1 MSVTYQRKDRV
12 AIITIDRPGR
22 RNAIDL
28 ATARALG
35 SAWRRFDADD
45 DAYVGILYGAGG
57 HFSAGAD
64 LKSFDLEDADDGPL
78 GFTRTEVG
86 KPTIA
91 AIEGYCVAGGLEMAL
106 WCDLRVASSD
116 ATFGCY
122 ERRFGVPLID
132 GGTQRLPRLIGHGLA
147 MELILTGR
155 SVDAA
160 EAHAI
165 GLVNMV
171 TVPDQ
176 ALDDALEWANRI
188 ADHPQQ
194 TLRSDRMAVLE
205 GSWLPLSEGLAV
217 EREYGRTVMHVARAG
232 ADHFSTGEGRSGAA
246 VRALVG
252 VGPADTEEDL
262 PWNRV
267 APVARPAVR
276 PFEIELDEDDPGVAP
291 SNSEESREAEAPVIE
306 PSESVAVDDESVNE
320 PETDVDDEVP
330 VAADGHSETAV
341 QAAEEPAGSAE
352 ATVETAR
359 PAVPWS
365 GRHGNQVDLGGGR
378 TGYFIA
384 PVVERGHAVV
394 VLSDVG
400 DHLPDHVLDASDRI
414 ASLGNSALAVDLLSS
429 GRDASELDPDEV
441 VRLVASAIDT
451 LIAGGFAAA
460 GTVGLVGFGIGGAL
474 AMWIAGLEERV
485 RSVVA
490 FGPHSPWAEV
500 GVGWRLSDAA
510 YLSHQSAGE
519 QPPGAPDAAKT
530 EIELRDL
537 GLDATFHVYP
547 TEAVDFYKPGT
558 DGHNDRLTDVA
569 WQRTELFLERHL

>member
-12 AIITIDRPGR
+12 AIVTIDRPGR

-28 ATARALG
+28 ATARALRA
-35 SAWRRFDADD
+35 AWKRFDADD

-64 LKSFDLEDADDGPL
+64 LKSFDLEDSDDGPL

-116 ATFGCY
+116 ATFGCF

-171 TVPDQ
+171 TVPDR
-176 ALDDALEWANRI
+176 ALDDALEWAYRI
-188 ADHPQQ
+188 AQHPQQ

-267 APVARPAVR
+267 APVPRPAVR
-276 PFEIELDEDDPGVAP
+276 PFEIELDERDPGVVPP
-291 SNSEESREAEAPVIE
+291 SGE
-306 PSESVAVDDESVNE
+306 DEGPE
-320 PETDVDDEVP
+320 PEPPTSDEAVEGPLAELIEDATDEDR
-330 VAADGHSETAV
+330 
-341 QAAEEPAGSAE
+341 
-352 ATVETAR
+352 TVESQPEQPAEDPGDTAR

-365 GRHGNQVDLGGGR
+365 GRPGNQVDLGSGR

-384 PVVERGHAVV
+384 PVIERGHAVV
-394 VLSDVG
+394 VLSDLG
-400 DHLPDHVLDASDRI
+400 DHLADHVLDASDRI
-414 ASLGNSALAVDLLSS
+414 AALGNSALAVDLLTDD
-429 GRDASELDPDEV
+429 RDPSELDPDEV
-441 VRLVASAIDT
+441 VRLVARAIDT

-460 GTVGLVGFGIGGAL
+460 GTVGLVGFGVGGAL

-490 FGPHSPWAEV
+490 FGSHSPWSEV
-500 GVGWRLSDAA
+500 GVGWRLSESA
-510 YLSHQSAGE
+510 YLSHQSDGE
-519 QPPGAPDAAKT
+519 QPPGAPNAAKT
-530 EIELRDL
+530 EMELRDL

-547 TEAVDFYKPGT
+547 TKAVDFYKAGT
-558 DGHNDRLTDVA
+558 EGYDDRLTDIA

>member
-1 MSVTYQRKDRV
+1 
-12 AIITIDRPGR
+12 
-22 RNAIDL
+22 
-28 ATARALG
+28 
-35 SAWRRFDADD
+35 
-45 DAYVGILYGAGG
+45 
-57 HFSAGAD
+57 
-64 LKSFDLEDADDGPL
+64 
-78 GFTRTEVG
+78 
-86 KPTIA
+86 
-91 AIEGYCVAGGLEMAL
+91 
-106 WCDLRVASSD
+106 VASSD
-116 ATFGCY
+116 ATFGCF
-122 ERRFGVPLID
+122 ERRFGVPLVD
-132 GGTQRLPRLIGHGLA
+132 GGTQRLPRLIGQGLA

-155 SVDAA
+155 AVDAA

-188 ADHPQQ
+188 AQHPQQ

-205 GSWLPLSEGLAV
+205 GSWRPLSEGLAV
-217 EREYGRTVMHVARAG
+217 EREYGRSVMHVARAG

-252 VGPADTEEDL
+252 VGPADTEQDL

-267 APVARPAVR
+267 APAPRPAVR
-276 PFEIELDEDDPGVAP
+276 PFEIELDDRDPGVAP
-291 SNSEESREAEAPVIE
+291 VGDDEAVPEVEAPTVPEFVDEGTHGEAVTE
-306 PSESVAVDDESVNE
+306 PVEGDLEQEPATDDLELE
-320 PETDVDDEVP
+320 PEVSASDS
-330 VAADGHSETAV
+330 ADTAK
-341 QAAEEPAGSAE
+341 
-352 ATVETAR
+352 

-365 GRHGNQVDLGGGR
+365 GREGNQVDLGGGR
-378 TGYFIA
+378 SGYFIA

-394 VLSDVG
+394 VLSDIG
-400 DHLPDHVLDASDRI
+400 DHLADHVLDASDRI
-414 ASLGNSALAVDLLSS
+414 ATWGNSALAVDLLTAD
-429 GRDASELDPDEV
+429 RDPAELDPDEV
-441 VRLVASAIDT
+441 VRLVARAIDT

-460 GTVGLVGFGIGGAL
+460 GTVGLVGFGVGGAL

-490 FGPHSPWAEV
+490 FGPHSPWAEI
-500 GVGWRLSDAA
+500 GVGWRLSEAA
-510 YLSHQSAGE
+510 YLSHQSGGE
-519 QPPGAPDAAKT
+519 QPPGAPAAANT

-558 DGHNDRLTDVA
+558 DGYDARLTDVA

>member
-1 MSVTYQRKDRV
+1 MSVTYQRKGRV
-12 AIITIDRPGR
+12 AIVTIDRPGR

-35 SAWRRFDADD
+35 AAWRRFDADD
-45 DAYVGILYGAGG
+45 EAYVGILYGAGG

-64 LKSFDLEDADDGPL
+64 LKSFDLEDTDDGPL

-91 AIEGYCVAGGLEMAL
+91 AVEGYCVAGGLEMAL

-122 ERRFGVPLID
+122 ERRFGVPLVD

-155 SVDAA
+155 AVDAA

-171 TVPDQ
+171 TVPDR
-176 ALDDALEWANRI
+176 ALDDAMEWANRI
-188 ADHPQQ
+188 AEHPQQ
-194 TLRSDRMAVLE
+194 TLRSDRMAVIE
-205 GSWLPLSEGLAV
+205 GSWRPLSEGLAV
-217 EREYGRTVMHVARAG
+217 EREYGRSVMHVARAG

-252 VGPADTEEDL
+252 VGPADTDEDL

-267 APVARPAVR
+267 TPVPRPAVR
-276 PFEIELDEDDPGVAP
+276 PFEVELDERDPGVSTESNEGDRSIDEQPPADRAVEGSTIDPPEAAVEEELIAP
-291 SNSEESREAEAPVIE
+291 ES
-306 PSESVAVDDESVNE
+306 E
-320 PETDVDDEVP
+320 PEPGPDEPVDEP
-330 VAADGHSETAV
+330 VDS
-341 QAAEEPAGSAE
+341 
-352 ATVETAR
+352 AR

-365 GRHGNQVDLGGGR
+365 GRQGNQVDLGGGR

-400 DHLPDHVLDASDRI
+400 DHLADHVLDASDRI
-414 ASLGNSALAVDLLSS
+414 ATLGNSALAVDLLTAD
-429 GRDASELDPDEV
+429 RDPVDLDPDEV
-441 VRLVASAIDT
+441 VRLVARAIDT

-460 GTVGLVGFGIGGAL
+460 GTVGLVGFGVGGAL

-500 GVGWRLSDAA
+500 GVGWRLSEAA
-510 YLSHQSAGE
+510 YLSHQSGGE
-519 QPPGAPDAAKT
+519 QPSGAPDPAKT

-547 TEAVDFYKPGT
+547 TTAADFYKPGT
-558 DGHNDRLTDVA
+558 ERHDPRLTDVA

>member
-1 MSVTYQRKDRV
+1 MSVTYQLKDRV

-35 SAWRRFDADD
+35 AAWRRFDADD
-45 DAYVGILYGAGG
+45 DALVGILYGASG

-64 LKSFDLEDADDGPL
+64 LKSFDLEDSDDGPL
-78 GFTRTEVG
+78 GFTRTNVG

-91 AIEGYCVAGGLEMAL
+91 AIEGFCVAGGLEMAL

-116 ATFGCY
+116 ATFGCF

-171 TVPDQ
+171 STPGA
-176 ALDDALEWANRI
+176 ALDEALEWAYRI
-188 ADHPQQ
+188 AEHPQQ
-194 TLRSDRMAVLE
+194 TLRSDRLAVLE
-205 GSWLPLSEGLAV
+205 GSVLPLSEGLAI
-217 EREYGRTVMHVARAG
+217 ERQYGRGVMHVARAG

-252 VGPADTEEDL
+252 VGPPDTDEDL

-267 APVARPAVR
+267 APVTRPTVR
-276 PFEIELDEDDPGVAP
+276 PFEVELDDRDPGVGTAVDRVDEP
-291 SNSEESREAEAPVIE
+291 DESRDSKTDTEPVAEHERE
-306 PSESVAVDDESVNE
+306 PAETGTIDEPAE
-320 PETDVDDEVP
+320 PESQEEPTESGDG
-330 VAADGHSETAV
+330 ADGT
-341 QAAEEPAGSAE
+341 
-352 ATVETAR
+352 R

-365 GRHGNQVDLGGGR
+365 GRQGNQVDLGSGR
-378 TGYFIA
+378 MGYFIA

-394 VLSDVG
+394 VLSDAG
-400 DHLPDHVLDASDRI
+400 DHLADHVLDASDRI
-414 ASLGNSALAVDLLSS
+414 ARLGNSALAVDLVT
-429 GRDASELDPDEV
+429 GDGDPTDLDPDEV
-441 VRLVASAIDT
+441 VRLVARAIDT
-451 LIAGGFAAA
+451 LIAGGFAAS
-460 GTVGLVGFGIGGAL
+460 GTVGLVGFGVGGAL

-485 RSVVA
+485 TSVVA
-490 FGPHSPWAEV
+490 FGPHSPWAEI
-500 GVGWRLSDAA
+500 GVGWRLSESA
-510 YLSHQSAGE
+510 YLSHQSDGE
-519 QPPGAPDAAKT
+519 LPPGAPNPART

-547 TEAVDFYKPGT
+547 AKAVDFYKPGT
-558 DGHNDRLTDVA
+558 DGHDARLTDVA

>member
-28 ATARALG
+28 ATARALTA
-35 SAWRRFDADD
+35 AWKRFDADD

-64 LKSFDLEDADDGPL
+64 LKSFDLEDTDDGPL

-116 ATFGCY
+116 ATFGCF

-171 TVPDQ
+171 TVPDR

-188 ADHPQQ
+188 AQHPQQ

-267 APVARPAVR
+267 APVPRPTVR
-276 PFEIELDEDDPGVAP
+276 PFEIELDERDLGVAP
-291 SNSEESREAEAPVIE
+291 ASG
-306 PSESVAVDDESVNE
+306 DDGE
-320 PETDVDDEVP
+320 PETELPPEPPTEPSISDETVDQPPIEP
-330 VAADGHSETAV
+330 VGGEIEEETIVEDIALEPE
-341 QAAEEPAGSAE
+341 QTAEETGG
-352 ATVETAR
+352 TTK

-365 GRHGNQVDLGGGR
+365 GRPGNQVDLGSGR
-378 TGYFIA
+378 TGYFVA

-394 VLSDVG
+394 VLSDLG
-400 DHLPDHVLDASDRI
+400 DHLADHLLDASDRI
-414 ASLGNSALAVDLLSS
+414 ATLGNSALAVDLLTAD
-429 GRDASELDPDEV
+429 RDPAELDPDEV
-441 VRLVASAIDT
+441 VRLVARAIDT

-460 GTVGLVGFGIGGAL
+460 GTVGLVGFGVGGAL

-490 FGPHSPWAEV
+490 FGPHSPWSEV
-500 GVGWRLSDAA
+500 GVGWRLSESA
-510 YLSHQSAGE
+510 YLSHQSDGE
-519 QPPGAPDAAKT
+519 QPPGAPNAAKT

-547 TEAVDFYKPGT
+547 TKAVDFYKPGI
-558 DGHNDRLTDVA
+558 DGFDARLTEVA

>member
-1 MSVTYQRKDRV
+1 MSVTYQLKDRV

-35 SAWRRFDADD
+35 AAWRRFDNDD
-45 DAYVGILYGAGG
+45 AAYVGILYGAGG

-64 LKSFDLEDADDGPL
+64 LKSFDLEDHDEGPL
-78 GFTRTEVG
+78 GFTRTTVG

-106 WCDLRVASSD
+106 WCDLRVASSG
-116 ATFGCY
+116 AVFGCF

-155 SVDAA
+155 PVDAG

-171 TVPDQ
+171 TEPSE
-176 ALDDALEWANRI
+176 ALDGALEWASRI
-188 ADHPQQ
+188 AEHPQP
-194 TLRSDRMAVLE
+194 TLRSDRLSMIQ
-205 GSWLPLSEGLAV
+205 GSVLPLDEGLAL
-217 EREYGRTVMHVARAG
+217 EREYGRSVMHVARAG
-232 ADHFSTGEGRSGAA
+232 ADHFSTGEGRSGSA

-252 VGPADTEEDL
+252 VGPPDTQDEL

-267 APVARPAVR
+267 APSARPAVR
-276 PFEIELDEDDPGVAP
+276 PFEVADI
-291 SNSEESREAEAPVIE
+291 AF
-306 PSESVAVDDESVNE
+306 
-320 PETDVDDEVP
+320 DEVP
-330 VAADGHSETAV
+330 APDGEV
-341 QAAEEPAGSAE
+341 GEPDDGSFESAE
-352 ATVETAR
+352 PPDEMVPDEPGGRHEVAPREGPSDIVDVEPEDLVEDLVPEPSGDADQAETRA
-359 PAVPWS
+359 AVPWT
-365 GRHGNQVDLGGGR
+365 GRQGNEVDLGFGR
-378 TGYFIA
+378 RGYFIA

-394 VLSDVG
+394 VLSDIG
-400 DHLPDHVLDASDRI
+400 DHLADHVLDASDRI
-414 ASLGNSALAVDLLSS
+414 AALGNSALAVDLFTDDS
-429 GRDASELDPDEV
+429 GPGDLDPDAV

-451 LIAGGFAAA
+451 LIAGGFAAS
-460 GTVGLVGFGIGGAL
+460 GTVGLVGFGVGGSL

-485 RSVVA
+485 TSVVA

-500 GVGWRLSDAA
+500 GVGWRLSEAA
-510 YLSHQSAGE
+510 YLCHQSSSG

-547 TEAVDFYKPGT
+547 TQPVDFYKPGT
-558 DGHNDRLTDVA
+558 GGHDARLTSVA

>member
-35 SAWRRFDADD
+35 AAWKRFDADD
-45 DAYVGILYGAGG
+45 DAHVGILYGAGG

-64 LKSFDLEDADDGPL
+64 LKSFDLEDTDDGPL

-171 TVPDQ
+171 TVPDR
-176 ALDDALEWANRI
+176 ALDDAIEWANRI
-188 ADHPQQ
+188 AEHPQQ

-246 VRALVG
+246 VA
-252 VGPADTEEDL
+252 
-262 PWNRV
+262 
-267 APVARPAVR
+267 
-276 PFEIELDEDDPGVAP
+276 
-291 SNSEESREAEAPVIE
+291 
-306 PSESVAVDDESVNE
+306 
-320 PETDVDDEVP
+320 
-330 VAADGHSETAV
+330 
-341 QAAEEPAGSAE
+341 
-352 ATVETAR
+352 
-359 PAVPWS
+359 S
-365 GRHGNQVDLGGGR
+365 G
-378 TGYFIA
+378 
-384 PVVERGHAVV
+384 
-394 VLSDVG
+394 
-400 DHLPDHVLDASDRI
+400 
-414 ASLGNSALAVDLLSS
+414 
-429 GRDASELDPDEV
+429 
-441 VRLVASAIDT
+441 
-451 LIAGGFAAA
+451 
-460 GTVGLVGFGIGGAL
+460 
-474 AMWIAGLEERV
+474 
-485 RSVVA
+485 
-490 FGPHSPWAEV
+490 
-500 GVGWRLSDAA
+500 
-510 YLSHQSAGE
+510 
-519 QPPGAPDAAKT
+519 
-530 EIELRDL
+530 
-537 GLDATFHVYP
+537 
-547 TEAVDFYKPGT
+547 
-558 DGHNDRLTDVA
+558 
-569 WQRTELFLERHL
+569 

>member
-35 SAWRRFDADD
+35 AAWKRFDADD
-45 DAYVGILYGAGG
+45 NAYVGILYGAGG

-64 LKSFDLEDADDGPL
+64 LKSFDLEDTDDGPL

-116 ATFGCY
+116 ATFGCF

-171 TVPDQ
+171 TVPDL

-188 ADHPQQ
+188 AGHPQQ

-205 GSWLPLSEGLAV
+205 GSWLPLSDGLAV

-267 APVARPAVR
+267 APVPRPAVR
-276 PFEIELDEDDPGVAP
+276 PFEIELDERDPGVVP
-291 SNSEESREAEAPVIE
+291 SSG
-306 PSESVAVDDESVNE
+306 DDDE
-320 PETDVDDEVP
+320 PETEP
-330 VAADGHSETAV
+330 
-341 QAAEEPAGSAE
+341 PAGDDTVDEPLAE
-352 ATVETAR
+352 LVEETLEPDIEAEWTEDVELESGQPVDEIEDTTK

-365 GRHGNQVDLGGGR
+365 GRPGNQVDLGSGR

-384 PVVERGHAVV
+384 PVIERWHAVV
-394 VLSDVG
+394 VLSDLG
-400 DHLPDHVLDASDRI
+400 DHLADHVLDASDRI
-414 ASLGNSALAVDLLSS
+414 ATLGNSALAVDLLTAD
-429 GRDASELDPDEV
+429 RDPAELDPDEV
-441 VRLVASAIDT
+441 VRLVARAIDT

-460 GTVGLVGFGIGGAL
+460 GTVGLVGFGVGGAL

-490 FGPHSPWAEV
+490 FGPHSPWSEV
-500 GVGWRLSDAA
+500 GVGWRLSESA
-510 YLSHQSAGE
+510 YLSHQSGGD
-519 QPPGAPDAAKT
+519 QPPGAPNAAKT

-547 TEAVDFYKPGT
+547 TKAVDFYKPGT
-558 DGHNDRLTDVA
+558 DGYDDRLTDVA

>member
-1 MSVTYQRKDRV
+1 
-12 AIITIDRPGR
+12 
-22 RNAIDL
+22 
-28 ATARALG
+28 
-35 SAWRRFDADD
+35 
-45 DAYVGILYGAGG
+45 
-57 HFSAGAD
+57 
-64 LKSFDLEDADDGPL
+64 
-78 GFTRTEVG
+78 
-86 KPTIA
+86 
-91 AIEGYCVAGGLEMAL
+91 
-106 WCDLRVASSD
+106 
-116 ATFGCY
+116 
-122 ERRFGVPLID
+122 
-132 GGTQRLPRLIGHGLA
+132 

-171 TVPDQ
+171 TMPDR
-176 ALDDALEWANRI
+176 ALEDALEWATRI
-188 ADHPQQ
+188 AEHPQQ
-194 TLRSDRMAVLE
+194 TLRSDRRAVLE

-267 APVARPAVR
+267 APVPRPTVR
-276 PFEIELDEDDPGVAP
+276 PFEIELEDGDPGVVP
-291 SNSEESREAEAPVIE
+291 ET
-306 PSESVAVDDESVNE
+306 DDEDLARTEEIVEVAVNE
-320 PETDVDDEVP
+320 PSDLDIGVDSIAPEIEQEVEP
-330 VAADGHSETAV
+330 EEPEKVAAT
-341 QAAEEPAGSAE
+341 
-352 ATVETAR
+352 TK

-365 GRHGNQVDLGGGR
+365 GRQGNQVDLGSGR

-400 DHLPDHVLDASDRI
+400 DHLAEHVLDASDRI
-414 ASLGNSALAVDLLSS
+414 AGLGNAALAVDLLT
-429 GRDASELDPDEV
+429 AEQEPSELNPDDV

-460 GTVGLVGFGIGGAL
+460 GTVGLVGFGVGGSL

-500 GVGWRLSDAA
+500 GVGWRLSESA
-510 YLSHQSAGE
+510 YLGHQSDGE

-530 EIELRDL
+530 EIELRDM

-547 TEAVDFYKPGT
+547 TNAVDFYKPGT
-558 DGHNDRLTDVA
+558 EGHDARLTDVA

>member
-12 AIITIDRPGR
+12 AIVTIERPGR

-35 SAWRRFDADD
+35 AAWKRFDADD

-64 LKSFDLEDADDGPL
+64 LKSFDLEDTDDGPL

-91 AIEGYCVAGGLEMAL
+91 AIEGFCVAGGLEMAL

-171 TVPDQ
+171 TMPDR
-176 ALDDALEWANRI
+176 ALEDALEWANRI
-188 ADHPQQ
+188 AEHPQQ
-194 TLRSDRMAVLE
+194 TLRSDRHAVLE
-205 GSWLPLSEGLAV
+205 GSWLPLTEGLAV

-267 APVARPAVR
+267 APVPRPAVR
-276 PFEIELDEDDPGVAP
+276 PFEIELEDGDPGVVPETDGEDLAQA
-291 SNSEESREAEAPVIE
+291 EEIVEDA
-306 PSESVAVDDESVNE
+306 VNE
-320 PETDVDDEVP
+320 PSDLDIGVDSIAPESEQDVEPERP
-330 VAADGHSETAV
+330 VEAA
-341 QAAEEPAGSAE
+341 
-352 ATVETAR
+352 ATTK

-365 GRHGNQVDLGGGR
+365 GRQGNQVDLGSGR

-384 PVVERGHAVV
+384 PVIERGHAVV

-400 DHLPDHVLDASDRI
+400 DHLAEHVLDASDRI
-414 ASLGNSALAVDLLSS
+414 AGLGNAALAVDLLT
-429 GRDASELDPDEV
+429 AEQEPSELNPDDV

-460 GTVGLVGFGIGGAL
+460 GTVGLVGFGVGGSL

-500 GVGWRLSDAA
+500 GVGWRLSESA
-510 YLSHQSAGE
+510 YLGHQSDGE
-519 QPPGAPDAAKT
+519 HPPGAPDAAKT
-530 EIELRDL
+530 EIELRDM

-547 TEAVDFYKPGT
+547 TKAVDFYKPGT
-558 DGHNDRLTDVA
+558 EGHDARLTDVA